1 MAAENNELVNENLNT
16 ETSKSDNA
24 DDGAQ
29 NTGAEGEENL
39 NAGLGQNNN
48 SSNAEDDETEKS
60 KGEEG
65 AGRKENKN
73 TDAKGIYGAP
83 EVYDY
88 KDVKLPNEL
97 EYDKDMLKEFDALNK
112 ETNLSQAQANKY
124 MEFGIRLAQKQGAE
138 LPNMIKQY
146 QQAKVA
152 QFKQAMN
159 TDAELGGG
167 DKTKMNAYLDVAD
180 KGYTAFAT
188 DDVKAA
194 LADTGLNY
202 HPAIIKMF
210 HKLGV
215 IDDLVVSNEGKVQLP
230 FSVKEITI
238 GLPFEFKLETLNI
251 EGENTQGLKKII
263 NNVCVNIL
271 NSREEFYIGGSE
283 GQYVE
288 TDRSIESVNDSNK
301 LFSINTSATP
311 INSPTTNATI
321 IVMQNN
327 PLPLTILSLSAM
339 FSLEDI
345 SDVQ

>member
-29 NTGAEGEENL
+29 NARAEGEENL

-88 KDVKLPNEL
+88 KDVKLPNEF

-124 MEFGIRLAQKQGAE
+124 MEFGIRLAKKQGAE

-210 HKLGV
+210 HKLGELV
-215 IDDLVVSNEGKVQLP
+215 GDDKIYQTKTPSGSTDVA
-230 FSVKEITI
+230 SVLY
-238 GLPFEFKLETLNI
+238 GAN
-251 EGENTQGLKKII
+251 
-263 NNVCVNIL
+263 
-271 NSREEFYIGGSE
+271 
-283 GQYVE
+283 
-288 TDRSIESVNDSNK
+288 
-301 LFSINTSATP
+301 
-311 INSPTTNATI
+311 
-321 IVMQNN
+321 
-327 PLPLTILSLSAM
+327 
-339 FSLEDI
+339 
-345 SDVQ
+345 